1 MKISLYVR
9 VHIQTTPWRWSFGN
23 LGIGFPISVSALTS
37 ASALDFFLPFEALS
51 FAFWSFLWSKTSM
64 VKSFSKTL
72 ASFPERV
79 CCSLEQLFCSDV
91 VSACFWRKELRYGR
105 YLRSFK
111 NTQGWKLLLVCLC
124 ISDKEPKLEN
134 TSWKFSVSFKTPLR
148 NLVRFL
154 ASLQIIYCKPANPI
168 KRGLFKKSY
177 FLEQTMHVLDFLT
190 ESQNTE
196 VSVTLLKSG
205 CTTDALTVISK
216 ILGA

>member
-91 VSACFWRKELRYGR
+91 VSACFWRKELRYEC
-105 YLRSFK
+105 YLTISGVLKTPKTESCSLYVCVFLIRNQIRDHFLEIFCKFQNIFK
-111 NTQGWKLLLVCLC
+111 
-124 ISDKEPKLEN
+124 
-134 TSWKFSVSFKTPLR
+134 KFS
-148 NLVRFL
+148 
-154 ASLQIIYCKPANPI
+154 
-168 KRGLFKKSY
+168 
-177 FLEQTMHVLDFLT
+177 
-190 ESQNTE
+190 
-196 VSVTLLKSG
+196 
-205 CTTDALTVISK
+205 
-216 ILGA
+216 